1 MTSALPTCGELLLAL
16 ALGTA
21 LLSCLAAIG
30 GDRWRR
36 ISRLAAL
43 LAALAALGSAAV
55 LFALFLGN
63 HFEVA

>member
-16 ALGTA
+16 SLGTA

-43 LAALAALGSAAV
+43 ARIPRGGLARALALEPRP
-55 LFALFLGN
+55 
-63 HFEVA
+63 HK